1 MLSES
6 ARAAIDTLIRLG
18 WKARA
23 SDMPTPLPAAIDKR
37 YPDIPSPVRAF
48 LEHIE
53 ECARGGEQV
62 WFLTPA
68 DYAGTSGSGFA
79 WNEWE
84 TVESEDADTAEAAD
98 IGAFWNAH
106 LPILLSVQGDYTYLA
121 VCVDKSSANYGC
133 VVQGYAPEFR
143 ETSTLCRSF
152 EEILEQIKG
161 LEQGTPDGDL
171 AALIMHPHDQRWL
184 KSQQEGARRHQRPFD
199 RLAERLRSLR
209 LFESYRVAV
218 VVERSLSRPLWEWAN
233 WSTIMPPL
241 TAVISGIKAGAVIH
255 PRQAGDHDNW
265 LRFGRLPWNEKNNRT
280 WTTKYLTDPNLAGQ
294 VSFVATEIWA
304 PSRAIS
310 FERRRGPELFCLL
323 DHNEPANTQGF
334 VLAIRKDFLSRV
346 DIAADE
352 TIFSVREFF
361 SESDCVVFD
370 RRWGEFGKF
379 GATITVSGLDWT
391 GSTAVLHWAKEHKK
405 HHVRSFRWR
414 RWMG

>member
-1 MLSES
+1 M
-6 ARAAIDTLIRLG
+6 
-18 WKARA
+18 
-23 SDMPTPLPAAIDKR
+23 
-37 YPDIPSPVRAF
+37 
-48 LEHIE
+48 
-53 ECARGGEQV
+53 
-62 WFLTPA
+62 
-68 DYAGTSGSGFA
+68 
-79 WNEWE
+79 
-84 TVESEDADTAEAAD
+84 
-98 IGAFWNAH
+98 
-106 LPILLSVQGDYTYLA
+106 
-121 VCVDKSSANYGC
+121 CVDKSSANYGC

-152 EEILEQIKG
+152 DELLVEIKG
-161 LEQGTPDGDL
+161 LEQGTPDDEL

-184 KSQQEGARRHQRPFD
+184 KSQQESARRHQGAFD
-199 RLAERLRSLR
+199 RLIERSAAFR

-241 TAVISGIKAGAVIH
+241 TTVISGIKAEAVIR

-265 LRFGRLPWNEKNNRT
+265 LSFGRLPWNEKNNRT
-280 WTTKYLTDPNLAGQ
+280 WTTKYLTDPNLAGK

-323 DHNEPANTQGF
+323 DRNEPANTQGF
-334 VLAIRKDFLSRV
+334 VLAIRKDLLSRV

-361 SESDCVVFD
+361 EKSDCVVFD
-370 RRWGEFGKF
+370 RSWGEFGRF
-379 GATITVSGLDWT
+379 GATVTVSGLDWT
-391 GSTAVLHWAKEHKK
+391 GSTAVLHWAKGHKK